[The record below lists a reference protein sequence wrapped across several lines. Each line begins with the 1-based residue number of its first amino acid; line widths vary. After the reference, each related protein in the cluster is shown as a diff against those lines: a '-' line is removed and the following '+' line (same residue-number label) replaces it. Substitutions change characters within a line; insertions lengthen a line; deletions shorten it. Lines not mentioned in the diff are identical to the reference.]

1 MQNVQVWKK
10 FGTFIR
16 KKRIERGV
24 SLRAFSTMIEIS
36 PEYLSKI
43 ENNLRAA
50 PKDIVGE
57 RRADVL
63 IWNNEERETLFD
75 LAAESKPCL
84 SLASDLVKYVKDNK
98 MVYKALRFAKRKE
111 LTDIDWQEILEYITK
126 TYL

>member
-1 MQNVQVWKK
+1 MYKYEKN
-10 FGTFIR
+10 FGTFIS

-50 PKDIVGE
+50 PKDIVVE
-57 RRADVL
+57 RIADVL
-63 IWNNEERETLFD
+63 ILNNEERETLFD

-84 SLASDLVKYVKDNK
+84 SLASDLVKYVKENK

-126 TYL
+126 TYS